1 MGDVSRDAQLAVELV
16 QRLKAHQAASEF
28 DSDETVAA
36 RMSLIDHP
44 DVASAI
50 LALWTSSNT
59 RPAPPGEEELLDLD
73 EYLAMHKKFTLAVDP
88 TTEPPVEDRQAA
100 ADWMR
105 DSARGTGL
113 SFDKFRIAV
122 FVLTDLYTNSVTHED
137 YVDVLTYLRETCT
150 KPQRGG
156 GSAWRKDRDV
166 IREHFARRE
175 KLGHR
180 LKRGEMTQ
188 PQVLA
193 LWSMYLDDNSRNS
206 SRRSSIADYIDWDA
220 DLDAA
225 AAAHA
230 AALAA
235 GKGLH
240 GEADPKAKRVFGFG
254 SASTPRFDRDHD
266 AALRKKQSGE
276 ARRFSES
283 LASSRRSSVASSRRG
298 SVAGSR
304 LVRAAH
310 SSRTSRAAAR
320 WRRRATARA
329 RRRGR
334 VAPRLREP
342 VPFADVSDAAI
353 AAAAAEAAAE
363 RGAHAPPTGSVSL
376 AAAG

>member
-1 MGDVSRDAQLAVELV
+1 MSRDAQLAVELV

-240 GEADPKAKRVFGFG
+240 GEADPKAKRVWFG

-266 AALRKKQSGE
+266 AAL
-276 ARRFSES
+276 
-283 LASSRRSSVASSRRG
+283 
-298 SVAGSR
+298 
-304 LVRAAH
+304 
-310 SSRTSRAAAR
+310 
-320 WRRRATARA
+320 
-329 RRRGR
+329 
-334 VAPRLREP
+334 
-342 VPFADVSDAAI
+342 
-353 AAAAAEAAAE
+353 
-363 RGAHAPPTGSVSL
+363 
-376 AAAG
+376 